1 VSGEG
6 TTVESLI
13 SDAMSAA
20 IGGEI
25 ARRVSYPVDASDI
38 RRWAVATYY
47 PEEPPRRFWDA
58 EATAGPIVAPT
69 DFNPFAWMAVE
80 PAGRPAPGHDPD
92 AIEKAL
98 GIVGPGLKFGL
109 NGGVVAEYGA
119 PIAVGDTITA
129 VGRLASYA
137 EREGK
142 LGQMLFTVTEDTW
155 TNQRDEFV
163 ERRTMT
169 LIRYGR

>member
-1 VSGEG
+1 VSAGR
-6 TTVESLI
+6 TAVESLI
-13 SDAMSAA
+13 SAEMSAA

-47 PEEPPRRFWDA
+47 PYEPPRRFWDA
-58 EATAGPIVAPT
+58 EAAGGRIVAPA
-69 DFNPFAWMAVE
+69 DFNPFAWMAAE
-80 PAGRPAPGHDPD
+80 PAGRPAAGHDPD

-109 NGGVVAEYGA
+109 NGGLVAEYGA

-129 VGRLASYA
+129 VRRLASYA

-155 TNQRDEFV
+155 TNQEEEFV

-169 LIRYGR
+169 LIRYGK